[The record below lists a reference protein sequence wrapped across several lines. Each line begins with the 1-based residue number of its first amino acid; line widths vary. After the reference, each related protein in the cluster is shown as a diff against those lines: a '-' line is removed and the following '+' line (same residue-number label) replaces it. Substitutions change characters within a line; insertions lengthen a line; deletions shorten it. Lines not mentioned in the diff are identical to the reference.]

1 MTQLKTTTGTP
12 LTPYEISCGTNYK
25 KNISIKEIAKQAK
38 KEIKNRYPKTKVSI
52 RTSGKTITATIS
64 IKEINQESIKIKE
77 EIESIL
83 ESYQY
88 KKIGYLNEDYQ
99 INYFLY
105 VYLTKA
111 L

>member
-1 MTQLKTTTGTP
+1 MLQLKTTIGDL
-12 LTPYEISCGTNYK
+12 LTPYEISVGTNYN
-25 KNISIKEIAKQAK
+25 KNLTLKEIAKQAK
-38 KEIKNRYPKTKVSI
+38 KQIKNLYPNTKISI

-64 IKEINQESIKIKE
+64 VKEINQESIKIKE

>member
-1 MTQLKTTTGTP
+1 MTQLKTTTGRP
-12 LTPYEISCGTNYK
+12 LTPYEITFGTNYN
-25 KNISIKEIAKQAK
+25 KNLTLKEIAKQAK
-38 KEIKNRYPKTKVSI
+38 KQIKNLYPNTKISI

-64 IKEINQESIKIKE
+64 IKEINQEVLKIKE
-77 EIESIL
+77 EIENIL